1 MMGQPRAQ
9 HPGGGSKGPQWD
21 QAWCVSGPT
30 RRPLCWEGMKGGR
43 QGAPWGLL
51 QGGMWVSGR
60 AAHRPVYTS
69 PLLTP
74 QQGVDSGPTCKTQS
88 SSLRWGREPF
98 PNPSRSPA
106 AGPHSSSSSSDPS
119 KETVTKGKEQM
130 QEEQRRQQRAEFSTF
145 LEDGK

>member
-30 RRPLCWEGMKGGR
+30 RRPLCWEGMKGRR

-51 QGGMWVSGR
+51 QGGVWVSGG
-60 AAHRPVYTS
+60 AVHCLVYAS

-74 QQGVDSGPTCKTQS
+74 QQGVDSGPTCKNTKQQPKVGQGTFPKPQQIPS
-88 SSLRWGREPF
+88 CWSPQLLLLLRSL
-98 PNPSRSPA
+98 
-106 AGPHSSSSSSDPS
+106 
-119 KETVTKGKEQM
+119 
-130 QEEQRRQQRAEFSTF
+130 
-145 LEDGK
+145 